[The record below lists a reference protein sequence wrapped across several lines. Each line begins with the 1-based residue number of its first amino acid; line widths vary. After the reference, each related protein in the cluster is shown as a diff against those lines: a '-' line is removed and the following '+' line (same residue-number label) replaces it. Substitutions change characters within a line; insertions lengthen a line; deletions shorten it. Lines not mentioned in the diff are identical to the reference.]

1 MSGAK
6 SWLIS
11 RLSQV
16 SHRKAMKRRKFNV
29 GIYTIE
35 MTVYKTGNVWIRFVD
50 RITGNE
56 RILIAKNPLVSSPK
70 RAEGSAYR
78 I

>member
-1 MSGAK
+1 
-6 SWLIS
+6 
-11 RLSQV
+11 
-16 SHRKAMKRRKFNV
+16 MKRRKFDV

-35 MTVYKTGNVWIRFVD
+35 IAVYKTGNVWIRFVD

-56 RILIAKNPLVSSPK
+56 RILIAKNPLFSPSK
-70 RAEGSAYR
+70 RAEVSAYR

>member
-1 MSGAK
+1 MK
-6 SWLIS
+6 S
-11 RLSQV
+11 
-16 SHRKAMKRRKFNV
+16 KKFNV

-35 MTVYKTGNVWIRFVD
+35 IAVYKTGNVWIRFVD

-56 RILIAKNPLVSSPK
+56 RILIAKNPLFSPPK
-70 RAEGSAYR
+70 RDEDSAYR